1 VLNIKRTDVETEQKV
16 IDLYFNENLSSVEI
30 GKILNLGCKTVQ
42 RIIKRNGFE
51 TRTLSASQFAKINKE
66 PDIRLFDKDWLQE
79 QHLIKNKTCKDI
91 GKELGVDAGTVR
103 RHMKKLGISTKTN
116 SESKVGLMVGENH
129 PNWKGGISPLKL
141 LLREYTQVN
150 IAPMAAKRDNYTC
163 QLCGKSHTV
172 LHAHHIIPF
181 NNIYGTI
188 LSEHPELDKNNP
200 SDIKQLYDIFTHDD
214 RFLSVDNLIIYCKD
228 CHFYK
233 IHKYKKKI
241 ISSQASNIEEGSETI
256 L

>member
-1 VLNIKRTDVETEQKV
+1 MVLNIKRTDVETEQKA

-51 TRTLSASQFAKINKE
+51 IRTLSDSQFAKINKE

-103 RHMKKLGISTKTN
+103 RHMKKLGISTKTK

-129 PNWKGGISPLKL
+129 PNWKGGISPLKP
-141 LLREYTQVN
+141 LLREYT
-150 IAPMAAKRDNYTC
+150 
-163 QLCGKSHTV
+163 
-172 LHAHHIIPF
+172 
-181 NNIYGTI
+181 
-188 LSEHPELDKNNP
+188 
-200 SDIKQLYDIFTHDD
+200 
-214 RFLSVDNLIIYCKD
+214 
-228 CHFYK
+228 
-233 IHKYKKKI
+233 
-241 ISSQASNIEEGSETI
+241 
-256 L
+256 

>member
-1 VLNIKRTDVETEQKV
+1 MLNIKRTDVETEQKV

-30 GKILNLGCKTVQ
+30 GKILNLVCKTVQ

-188 LSEHPELDKNNP
+188 LSR
-200 SDIKQLYDIFTHDD
+200 I
-214 RFLSVDNLIIYCKD
+214 R
-228 CHFYK
+228 
-233 IHKYKKKI
+233 
-241 ISSQASNIEEGSETI
+241 
-256 L
+256 